1 MGTCWDGAQCPE
13 LGWWESK
20 APGTRCSG
28 AAVTLGQRPGSGPDP
43 GAPLDK
49 AVGLK
54 AEPAMYSRPVD
65 RQLPDTPPLSLAS
78 FSDYISFLNTHSVSG
93 SDPARRRADLGGG
106 ERVLR
111 AQRPGM
117 CPGTGHTPP
126 DSMPGAQGAHL
137 PS

>member
-1 MGTCWDGAQCPE
+1 MGTCWDGAQCSE
-13 LGWWESK
+13 LGWWESE

-28 AAVTLGQRPGSGPDP
+28 AAVAPCQRPGSGPDP

-54 AEPAMYSRPVD
+54 AEPAMYSRPVN
-65 RQLPDTPPLSLAS
+65 RQLPDIPPLSLAS

-93 SDPARRRADLGGG
+93 SDPARSRAGTSPARLGRG
-106 ERVLR
+106 ESSEGTEARDVSWDR
-111 AQRPGM
+111 A
-117 CPGTGHTPP
+117 H
-126 DSMPGAQGAHL
+126 